1 MRSSSA
7 SSDTTCRMPFAI
19 AVPSAAFVA
28 LFAVESYCGSLFVGD
43 IASGGCFCSLL
54 DCLEG
59 PAGDFEDRDSGDDMD
74 SRDVFGGGDD
84 RDVSDESFS
93 CSSGSSSG
101 VLLFLSFLLNNPLSI
116 PGFLSLRFLSSLLS
130 LPSLP
135 LSFVPSNLSIDSRL
149 GRSWSVECHKCLI
162 YRSFEYKHLPLSS
175 VR

>member
-1 MRSSSA
+1 MKSSSP
-7 SSDTTCRMPFAI
+7 SSDTTCRIPFAI
-19 AVPSAAFVA
+19 AAPSAAFMA
-28 LFAVESYCGSLFVGD
+28 SFAVESCCGSLFVGD

-59 PAGDFEDRDSGDDMD
+59 PAGDFEDRKDSGDDID

-84 RDVSDESFS
+84 REVSDESFS
-93 CSSGSSSG
+93 CSSGSSSD

-149 GRSWSVECHKCLI
+149 GRSWSIECHKCLI
-162 YRSFEYKHLPLSS
+162 YHS
-175 VR
+175 

>member
-7 SSDTTCRMPFAI
+7 SSDTTCRIPFAI
-19 AVPSAAFVA
+19 AAPCAAFEDS
-28 LFAVESYCGSLFVGD
+28 FTVESYCRSFFVGD

-59 PAGDFEDRDSGDDMD
+59 PTADFEDRDSGDDMD

-84 RDVSDESFS
+84 REVSDESFS
-93 CSSGSSSG
+93 CSSGSSSD
-101 VLLFLSFLLNNPLSI
+101 VLLFLSFLLNSPLSI

-149 GRSWSVECHKCLI
+149 GRSWSIEYHKCLV
-162 YRSFEYKHLPLSS
+162 YHS
-175 VR
+175 

>member
-7 SSDTTCRMPFAI
+7 SSDTTRRIPFAI
-19 AVPSAAFVA
+19 VAPSAAFA
-28 LFAVESYCGSLFVGD
+28 ASFAVESYCGSLLVGD

-59 PAGDFEDRDSGDDMD
+59 PAGDLDRDSGEDMD

-84 RDVSDESFS
+84 REVSDESFS
-93 CSSGSSSG
+93 CSSGSSSD
-101 VLLFLSFLLNNPLSI
+101 VLLFLSFLLNSPLSI
-116 PGFLSLRFLSSLLS
+116 PGFLSFRFLSSLLS

-149 GRSWSVECHKCLI
+149 GRSWSVEYHKFLI
-162 YRSFEYKHLPLSS
+162 YHS
-175 VR
+175 